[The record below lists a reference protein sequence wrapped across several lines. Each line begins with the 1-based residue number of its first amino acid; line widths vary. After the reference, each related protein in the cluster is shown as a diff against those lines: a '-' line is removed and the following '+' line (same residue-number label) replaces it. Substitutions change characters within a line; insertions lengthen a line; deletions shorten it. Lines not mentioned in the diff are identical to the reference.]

1 MHGMS
6 FRSMS
11 GLLPISRI
19 ALEQLLTCKPYF
31 CLRLWVNHLLRL
43 EVHDKP

>member
-6 FRSMS
+6 FRFTS
-11 GLLPISRI
+11 GLLPASLI
-19 ALEQLLTCKPYF
+19 ALEPLLTCKRNL
-31 CLRLWVNHLLRL
+31 CLRLQAIHKLRL